1 MKRGKFTLFMLAF
14 SLLLAACNNTTPTL
28 PAVTT
33 DEVPE
38 ATVVL
43 PEPTATAVP
52 EKILNVCSA
61 LETKSLS
68 PLASVLN
75 IAEKNLLSLISPDL
89 LSVNPQNGESLFFEQ
104 IPTEENGGI
113 VLEAVTVRVGQ
124 PILDASGTRVYL
136 AEGTLIEHAI
146 DYSLD
151 NPVSWNHE
159 QDYQMNQFSV
169 SFKLKADLKWSD
181 GEALTAEDFV
191 FAYQL
196 ASQQEKGLHNWKLE
210 RTASFVAED
219 EFTFIWKGIPGFV
232 LRDLDDALWSPLPA
246 HLLKDLSTEK
256 QLLQATLSFG
266 AYKLLSS
273 ENNQTIMEAN
283 PFFVLNGEYPAF
295 DKLSFNLI
303 PDLEMALSML
313 ESGQCNVLDQ
323 SYHLESLDKS
333 RLEALSASNQLI
345 VENWEPVQQLV
356 FGIKPSQYDSGY
368 YDMWTAERQDIL
380 GDLATRQ
387 AIAAC
392 LDPQTLLGEYIS
404 FRLPDNLPISLQTIN
419 TPTLD
424 ANQALDDLGWLRS
437 EENPSGPR
445 IAQSVNRVL
454 PGTELRL
461 SLLIGQSQ
469 LEQNI
474 AAKVQEKLGTCGI
487 AIEIESLPAEQLYA
501 PGPDGMLFGRNF
513 ELALVSWQPEH
524 RSNCQLYTSDQL
536 PSSINS
542 WIGTNLAG
550 LSDPDF
556 DEACW
561 RSSTRLT
568 SGDAL
573 DDLTLMGQTLPAI
586 PLMPHYQIWL
596 ASKSLQLPEGVRF
609 TDLWQLL
616 AQE

>member
-14 SLLLAACNNTTPTL
+14 SLLLAACNNTAPTL
-28 PAVTT
+28 PAMPT

-38 ATVVL
+38 ATAVL
-43 PEPTATAVP
+43 PEPTPTAVP
-52 EKILNVCSA
+52 EKVLNVCSA
-61 LETKSLS
+61 VETKSLS
-68 PLASVLN
+68 PLASALN
-75 IAEKNLLSLISPDL
+75 IAEKNQLSVMNPDP

-113 VLEAVTVRVGQ
+113 TLEPVTVRVGQ

-146 DYSLD
+146 NYSLD

-169 SFKLKADLKWSD
+169 SFKLKPDLKWSD
-181 GEALTAEDFV
+181 GVALTAEDFV

-196 ASQQEKGLHNWKLE
+196 ASQQEKGLHNWNLE

-219 EFTFIWKGIPGFV
+219 EQTLVWKGIPGFV

-246 HLLKDLSTEK
+246 HLLKDLSTEE
-256 QLLQATLSFG
+256 QLLQPTLSSG

-273 ENNQTIMEAN
+273 ESNQTVMEPN
-283 PFFVLNGEYPAF
+283 PFFVLNGAYPAF
-295 DKLSFNLI
+295 DKLHFNFV
-303 PDLEMALSML
+303 PDLETALSML
-313 ESGQCNVLDQ
+313 ENGQCDVLDQ
-323 SYHLESLDKS
+323 SYQLESLDKS
-333 RLEALSASNQLI
+333 RLETLSTSNQLI
-345 VENWEPVQQLV
+345 IENWQPVQQLV
-356 FGIKPSQYDSGY
+356 FGIEPSQYDTGY
-368 YDMWTAERQDIL
+368 YDMWTAQRQDIL

-392 LDPQTLLGEYIS
+392 LDPQALLSEYIGS
-404 FRLPDNLPISLQTIN
+404 RLPDSLPIALQTIS
-419 TPTLD
+419 TPTMD

-474 AAKVQEKLGTCGI
+474 AAKIQEKLGTCGV

-501 PGPDGMLFGRNF
+501 PGPDGRLFGRNF
-513 ELALVSWQPEH
+513 ELALISWQPEH
-524 RSNCQLYTSDQL
+524 RNNCQLYTSDQM
-536 PSSINS
+536 PASINS

-550 LSDPDF
+550 LSDAEF

-568 SGDAL
+568 SSDAQEDL
-573 DDLTLMGQTLPAI
+573 DLMAQSLPAI

-596 ASKSLQLPEGVRF
+596 ASKSLQLPEEVRI
-609 TDLWQLL
+609 TDLWQFLP
-616 AQE
+616 QE

>member
-38 ATVVL
+38 ATVIL

-89 LSVNPQNGESLFFEQ
+89 LSVNPQNGEILFFEQ

-159 QDYQMNQFSV
+159 QDYQMTQFSV
-169 SFKLKADLKWSD
+169 SFKLKPDLKWSD

-196 ASQQEKGLHNWKLE
+196 ASQQEKGLHNWDLE

-219 EFTFIWKGIPGFV
+219 ELTFIWKGIPGFV

-246 HLLKDLSTEK
+246 HLLKNLPTEE

-295 DKLSFNLI
+295 DKLNFNLI
-303 PDLEMALSML
+303 PDLETAFSML

-333 RLEALSASNQLI
+333 RLETLSASNQLF

-380 GDLATRQ
+380 DDLATRQ

-392 LDPQTLLGEYIS
+392 LDPQTLLSEYIS
-404 FRLPDNLPISLQTIN
+404 SRLPDNLPISLQTIN
-419 TPTLD
+419 TPALD

-445 IAQSVNRVL
+445 IAQSVTRVL

-474 AAKVQEKLGTCGI
+474 AAKVQERLGTCGI
-487 AIEIESLPAEQLYA
+487 AIEIESFPAEQLYA
-501 PGPDGMLFGRNF
+501 PGPDGRLFGRNF

-550 LSDPDF
+550 LSDPEF

-573 DDLTLMGQTLPAI
+573 DDLTLMAQTLPAI

-596 ASKSLQLPEGVRF
+596 ASKSLQFPEGVRF
-609 TDLWQLL
+609 TDLWQLV